1 MHKLITSLHKS
12 NNDNNRMKIDSRLKN
27 VEGKSH
33 PSYPIWL
40 KIAVD
45 ALSCIVANRT
55 SNEYR
60 AIWLALVW
68 LAIQ

>member
-1 MHKLITSLHKS
+1 
-12 NNDNNRMKIDSRLKN
+12 MKIDSRLKN

-45 ALSCIVANRT
+45 ALSCIVANSA

-60 AIWLALVW
+60 AIRLALVW